1 MTDPLMRFKRRPT
14 PGTFERL
21 VREASADVLAA
32 AHRVLGDRSMAEDVA
47 QEVFMKALDDQWPGQ
62 RIRSGIG
69 LLVSTAIYR
78 AKTLLRS
85 DVRRRARETTAA
97 SRASAEPV
105 AAPLE
110 PEERWALHE
119 ALDELEQP
127 WREAIELHY
136 FGGLEVNAIADVTG
150 TSPRTIRDR
159 LARGRRRLSERLR
172 HVGALGL
179 ATGFEASPIV
189 RPAAIDAREAW
200 VEQVCRSGSRAL
212 AAAATSVGVATTAL
226 AWLRVAGVL
235 VLLGGI
241 GGAGYWL
248 LDSSREAPG
257 DWIAEVGSG
266 AGAAADSTPSASRGG
281 EAATGRTGDPESS
294 RDRPEP
300 SDPAEAGTTALEIGV
315 LRQGEWAQE
324 GTLVLGATPD
334 SVEELTHRVAEHP
347 EIASRYEWL
356 MSPISLART
365 DSNPIVI
372 EDVPLIFCGIE
383 YSARVLVD
391 GDLRAEARF
400 EIRPGEHNRIDLEL
414 SENPLGAAVV
424 SGTTNLDQLAEEIGP
439 GGLFIEVV
447 DEDGALVRDGTLLLD
462 GGLGLL
468 SIASDPAV
476 GIKLSPFAWL
486 NEPIDLASRNP
497 IEVRDFPEELHRIPF
512 RVQVASRA
520 GYAKPARLKLS
531 GETGTVHR
539 VVLRRLSTREIRV
552 IDAAT
557 DRPLEGAHVVNMSY
571 SEEFWGMGRAL
582 HELGGGRAST
592 DRDGRAQVEIVT
604 TQHGDQDIYV
614 YAVGY
619 EPQRDHRSLDADA
632 PTTIELAPLAES
644 GTVIVDVIDADGS
657 GAPDV
662 PVLFHPSS
670 GTLGRQVVTDL
681 RGRAVFPKSEVGP
694 AIVRIDLPDGQLGP
708 GSCTERSEIVVRPDQ
723 EVSARLGIVGSGRL
737 LVRVVDESDRPQRW
751 VRVGLF
757 GPSTG
762 DARTGWSGNVEFT
775 HLEPGHY
782 RLIVD
787 RAPRRSPLSF
797 EFDLTSGEER
807 ELRFVRGSASVSGRF
822 IGERLLFAKVELIAE
837 DGSTQSDT
845 AGEDGAFLI
854 RHVAAGRYLLVGSH
868 AGSAP
873 VRRVIEVAEGV
884 DSEGIELE
892 LGPGSALAI
901 TFEPRIEA
909 FDVEIRVFDS
919 VGRAVEA
926 DAKGGAWWRSPS
938 LGPESYRIE
947 LVRGDAPPA
956 VTTVK
961 LEPARETKLI
971 FDAKDL
977 TLESTE
983 LK

>member
-1 MTDPLMRFKRRPT
+1 MTDPLVRFKRRPT
-14 PGTFERL
+14 PDSFERL
-21 VREASADVLAA
+21 VRETSGDVLAA

-78 AKTLLRS
+78 AKTLLRT
-85 DVRRRARETTAA
+85 DVRRRAREEAAA
-97 SRASAEPV
+97 SPARAVS
-105 AAPLE
+105 AAPPLA
-110 PEERWALHE
+110 PEERWALHD
-119 ALDELEQP
+119 ALADLEQP
-127 WREAIELHY
+127 WRETIELHY

-150 TSPRTIRDR
+150 TSVRTVRDR
-159 LARGRRRLSERLR
+159 LARGRRRLSEKLR
-172 HVGALGL
+172 HVGAIGL
-179 ATGFEASPIV
+179 ATGFEATPIV
-189 RPAAIDAREAW
+189 RPATVEVRDVW
-200 VEQVCRSGSRAL
+200 VERVCRSGARAL
-212 AAAATSVGVATTAL
+212 GAAATSVGLATTL
-226 AWLRVAGVL
+226 LTWLRAAGVL
-235 VLLGGI
+235 VLLGVV
-241 GGAGYWL
+241 GGGGYWIFT
-248 LDSSREAPG
+248 SSRDASN
-257 DWIAEVGSG
+257 DSIARVENHAS
-266 AGAAADSTPSASRGG
+266 AAAD
-281 EAATGRTGDPESS
+281 ATSHEPGDVDATRERAGRADSS
-294 RDRPEP
+294 ERPEP
-300 SDPAEAGTTALEIGV
+300 TDTAEAGPTALEIEV
-315 LRQGEWAQE
+315 LRQGEWARE
-324 GTLVLGATPD
+324 GTLVLGATPG
-334 SVEELTHRVAEHP
+334 SVEELTRRVAEHP

-372 EDVPLIFCGIE
+372 EDVPEVFCSIE

-391 GDLRAEARF
+391 GDLLAEARF
-400 EIRPGEHNRIDLEL
+400 EIRPGERNRLALEL
-414 SENPLGAAVV
+414 SDTPLGGSVV
-424 SGTTNLDQLAEEIGP
+424 SDTTDLERLAEEIGP
-439 GGLFIEVV
+439 GGLFIEVI

-497 IEVRDFPEELHRIPF
+497 IEVRDFPEELHGIPF
-512 RVQVASRA
+512 RVQVASSA

-531 GETGTVHR
+531 GDSGTVHR
-539 VVLRRLSTREIRV
+539 VVLRRLSTREVRV
-552 IDAAT
+552 VDAVT
-557 DRPLEGAHVVNMSY
+557 DQPLANAHIVNMSY
-571 SEEFWGMGRAL
+571 SEDFWGMSEAL
-582 HELGGGRAST
+582 SALGGGRVAT
-592 DRDGRAQVEIVT
+592 DRDGRARVEVVT

-614 YAVGY
+614 YAAGY
-619 EPQRDHRSLDADA
+619 SVRRERMQLEADDA
-632 PTTIELAPLAES
+632 TVIELAPLAES
-644 GTVIVDVIDADGS
+644 GTVVVDVIAADGS

-662 PVLFHPSS
+662 PVLFYPSS
-670 GTLGRQVVTDL
+670 GTLGRQVVTDD
-681 RGRAVFPKSEVGP
+681 RGRAVFPNSEVGT
-694 AIVRIDLPDGQLGP
+694 AIVRIDLPEGQLGP
-708 GSCTERSEIVVRPDQ
+708 GSCTERAEVDVRPDQ

-737 LVRVVDESDRPQRW
+737 VVRVVDESGKPQRW

-762 DARTGWSGNVEFT
+762 DARTGWSGNAEFT
-775 HLEPGHY
+775 HLEAGHY

-787 RAPRRSPLSF
+787 RAPRRSPISY
-797 EFDLTSGEER
+797 EFDLVAGEER
-807 ELRFVRGSASVSGRF
+807 ELRFVRGSASVSGKF
-822 IGERLLFAKVELIAE
+822 IGEKLLFAEVELIAD

-873 VRRVIEVAEGV
+873 VRRVIEVHEGV
-884 DSEGIELE
+884 DIESVELA

-919 VGRAVEA
+919 VGRPVEP
-926 DAKGGAWWRSPS
+926 DSKGGGWWRSPS
-938 LGPESYRIE
+938 LGAESYRIE

-961 LEPARETKLI
+961 LEPERETKLI
-971 FDAKDL
+971 FDAQDL
-977 TLESTE
+977 TLQSTE
-983 LK
+983 TK